1 MTRRDKCD
9 ACRKAKIKCDESS
22 PQCFN
27 CVRLGK
33 ACTRDQYTKAQF
45 KFVEDASN
53 AQRALLGQRKSTV
66 VVRHRRDTGQAIGRR
81 AARPIESELSQAD
94 LFWSRSESST
104 LLARWAFSTENYIDH
119 VDSYGGWSTYVP
131 CYLGRSEAVSNAA
144 RCFMECRQTLANQTE
159 TNLRALELSNVDAVR
174 SIRQALETRGSPP
187 CKGDILLA
195 VQLLYVVEVMLTHNP
210 SAFVI
215 HVEGLIALLKAH
227 KKHLGDPDDQEE
239 LMSRIIFQST
249 FASGARSSKHL
260 HLSMLLQIC

>member
-119 VDSYGGWSTYVP
+119 VDSYGGWSTYV
-131 CYLGRSEAVSNAA
+131 
-144 RCFMECRQTLANQTE
+144 LAISG
-159 TNLRALELSNVDAVR
+159 ELSNVDAVR

-227 KKHLGDPDDQEE
+227 KKHLGDSDDQEE